1 MIHIILF
8 ILNICS
14 ILILVA
20 LVIDYKPFV
29 CDYNPNTVTLINDI
43 IKDLCIGILTST
55 IFYYIVFFA
64 IDKRREKKI
73 RRYSQGRLKLIIGRM
88 QLIIA
93 YYVQQLGVPVKDDKL
108 LNLDKTQF
116 RRATLPR
123 ANVMIQ
129 FFCESPIGSN
139 SIINHNGSSEIGLL
153 NHFADD
159 ILKFSNQLSDS
170 PVFSQDDIE
179 LVQLVSKLKDG
190 GLLSSI
196 KLMHSN
202 LKIIS
207 AISLSGYGS
216 ELVQFYERYQ
226 KLAKYQDP
234 PTIDT
239 SITDTRS
246 SVAIIVN

>member
-14 ILILVA
+14 ILILAA
-20 LVIDYKPFV
+20 LVIDYKPIV
-29 CDYNPNTVTLINDI
+29 CDYTPDAIALINDI

-73 RRYSQGRLKLIIGRM
+73 RRYSLSRINLIIGRM

-93 YYVQQLGVPVKDDKL
+93 YYVRQLDISVNDDKL
-108 LNLDKTQF
+108 LKLDKTQF
-116 RRATLPR
+116 SKATTPR
-123 ANVMIQ
+123 AETIQ
-129 FFCESPIGSN
+129 FLCERPIHSN

-153 NHFADD
+153 NCFAND
-159 ILKFSNQLSDS
+159 ILNFSAQLSDS
-170 PVFSQDDIE
+170 LLFSQDDME

-196 KLMHSN
+196 KQLHSN

-207 AISLSGYGS
+207 VIALPGYGS
-216 ELVQFYERYQ
+216 ELEEFYEQY
-226 KLAKYQDP
+226 KTLAKYQNP

-239 SITDTRS
+239 SITDTRN
-246 SVAIIVN
+246 SVPIIVK

>member
-8 ILNICS
+8 ILNCCS

-20 LVIDYKPFV
+20 LIMDYKPFV
-29 CDYNPNTVTLINDI
+29 CDYNPDAVTLINDI

-64 IDKRREKKI
+64 IDKIREKKI

-93 YYVQQLGVPVKDDKL
+93 YYVRQLGIPVNDDKL

-116 RRATLPR
+116 SRATTPR
-123 ANVMIQ
+123 ANVIQ
-129 FFCESPIGSN
+129 FICERPTGSN
-139 SIINHNGSSEIGLL
+139 SVINHNGSSEIGLL
-153 NHFADD
+153 NRFADD

-170 PVFSQDDIE
+170 PVFSQDDMR

-202 LKIIS
+202 SKIIS

-216 ELVQFYERYQ
+216 ELVQFYELYQ
-226 KLAKYQDP
+226 KLTKYQAP

-246 SVAIIVN
+246 SVPIIVKE

>member
-14 ILILVA
+14 ILILTA

-29 CDYNPNTVTLINDI
+29 CDYNPDAIALINDI

-55 IFYYIVFFA
+55 LFYYIVFFA

-73 RRYSQGRLKLIIGRM
+73 RRYSQSRLNLIIGHM

-93 YYVQQLGVPVKDDKL
+93 YYVQQLDIPVNDDKL
-108 LNLDKTQF
+108 LKLDKTQF
-116 RRATLPR
+116 RRATMPR
-123 ANVMIQ
+123 AETIQ
-129 FFCESPIGSN
+129 FLCESPIRSN
-139 SIINHNGSSEIGLL
+139 SIINYNGSSEIGLL
-153 NHFADD
+153 NYFAND
-159 ILKFSNQLSDS
+159 ILNFSAQLSNS
-170 PVFSQDDIE
+170 PVFSQDDME

-196 KLMHSN
+196 ELLHSN
-202 LKIIS
+202 LKILS
-207 AISLSGYGS
+207 AISQPGYGS
-216 ELVQFYERYQ
+216 ELEKFYEQYQ
-226 KLAKYQDP
+226 TLAKYQDP

-239 SITDTRS
+239 SISDTRN
-246 SVAIIVN
+246 SVPIIVK